1 MSDTAGHGNRATDAY
16 PAVFL
21 EAAKGAFAA
30 AGVELVVRGYAVC
43 LLGWVWTQFLPCH
56 PSSFLLH
63 FLLSTRDF

>member
-30 AGVELVVRGYAVC
+30 AGVELVVGRV
-43 LLGWVWTQFLPCH
+43 
-56 PSSFLLH
+56 
-63 FLLSTRDF
+63 